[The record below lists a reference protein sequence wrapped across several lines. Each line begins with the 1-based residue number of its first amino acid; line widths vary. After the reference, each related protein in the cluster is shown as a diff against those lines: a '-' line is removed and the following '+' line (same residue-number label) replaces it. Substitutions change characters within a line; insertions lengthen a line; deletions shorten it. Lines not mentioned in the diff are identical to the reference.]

1 MPWNEGLL
9 WSVQCATPRRGP
21 QERLERL
28 GSGCH
33 SALCPA
39 FLMLPRKTS
48 SSKRQS
54 WESKPMAKGLM
65 ALQTMAGRD
74 SRNLEERLCRAQRHL
89 RLPEVVPSHPWKM
102 SKLDLESPTS
112 LTPAPEEQ
120 GMELS
125 LRPGCPQFHTRATS
139 TSQLDSATML
149 ALPREECIGPEARR
163 TEDPLLGGRV
173 LDMSVDGRPLPSS
186 KSLCELSY
194 LWRCKESQTRS
205 PSSSSLQ
212 AAQSPQ
218 PRRVPWYISV
228 ILEKDR
234 RLRRLEAE
242 IQRLSRLET
251 QVRKKE
257 EELLALQEEKEALR
271 RQLKG
276 LLRSRGPEAAPSPPR
291 RGRPSEATLKL
302 GRLSILK
309 ALDRDEEEP
318 QPRTET
324 QEESSAPP
332 AAQEP
337 GLEGVK
343 EEEVPEPGPEPAELR
358 RLRNQAGQQGA
369 AQEKAREG
377 EEEEEEEE
385 GEEEEE
391 VEEEERELT
400 EEEEDVFRY
409 QAYSL
414 TDTFEE
420 ELMAQLEEYELAIL
434 EFQRELELTRSKH
447 SLATGAI
454 TCLQRQMDFQ
464 ESRMRKMH
472 MENEALQKEL
482 RERRQQLQ
490 AMSAKFSSLREDKKH
505 LELMGL
511 TERDNLLLRQQVSE
525 LDSEL
530 ARRGLLIAELE
541 AKVGELQAQVDL
553 GQNHLHRQKQLW
565 EDLQGRNEVTRQA
578 EQQARVAL
586 ESTQARLER
595 LRNKI
600 LQATFSVTGFK
611 SLSTEITDGDILEA
625 LQASPG
631 SAGRQLGPPPLGP
644 LQAGLPPLGPLQT
657 GDPLPAGPLQ
667 AASRLEDHHGE
678 ERLPHAAQAEG
689 RQGAAAAAVGGRA
702 AHQVQEDHGQVEA
715 APRRPRPEPR
725 APELNL
731 LLAAASCFL
740 PGTLGSRTHS
750 AGGPSSFPGRP
761 HTEQSPPPPP
771 PRPPEA
777 SAQPHAAAC
786 SRWPRPFKSG
796 TPRRDPEAGS
806 GRAGAVGG
814 SSLLRA
820 DRTARE
826 GRDHRVSSTSRRR
839 SDVRPSRRPG
849 PPAPAASR
857 PRASPQRCPPGC
869 GGPGDTMGRAG
880 TPGRP
885 EGDGAKGL
893 RQPPVSLGGPAA
905 LSRLGDP
912 GSLQTRAPALPTP
925 ACPAPARP
933 RPQVP
938 APAPDSVLAPPR
950 PPQLRSR
957 LP

>member
-1 MPWNEGLL
+1 MPWNEGPLR
-9 WSVQCATPRRGP
+9 SVQCATPRRGP

-54 WESKPMAKGLM
+54 WESKPMVKGLM

-102 SKLDLESPTS
+102 DGLTAPTLQSKLDLESPTS

-173 LDMSVDGRPLPSS
+173 LDMSVDDTGSHCTPTSTKMDTQLDAPPLQGDPEPGATGSPGAPEGRPLPSS

-358 RLRNQAGQQGA
+358 RHRDQAGQQGA

-464 ESRMRKMH
+464 ESRMRKTH

-625 LQASPG
+625 LQRIITERSDFHT
-631 SAGRQLGPPPLGP
+631 QLKQKGVKVPPL
-644 LQAGLPPLGPLQT
+644 QQ
-657 GDPLPAGPLQ
+657 
-667 AASRLEDHHGE
+667 S
-678 ERLPHAAQAEG
+678 
-689 RQGAAAAAVGGRA
+689 
-702 AHQVQEDHGQVEA
+702 EA
-715 APRRPRPEPR
+715 A
-725 APELNL
+725 
-731 LLAAASCFL
+731 L
-740 PGTLGSRTHS
+740 PIKSRKT
-750 AGGPSSFPGRP
+750 
-761 HTEQSPPPPP
+761 
-771 PRPPEA
+771 
-777 SAQPHAAAC
+777 
-786 SRWPRPFKSG
+786 
-796 TPRRDPEAGS
+796 
-806 GRAGAVGG
+806 
-814 SSLLRA
+814 
-820 DRTARE
+820 TA
-826 GRDHRVSSTSRRR
+826 
-839 SDVRPSRRPG
+839 
-849 PPAPAASR
+849 
-857 PRASPQRCPPGC
+857 
-869 GGPGDTMGRAG
+869 
-880 TPGRP
+880 
-885 EGDGAKGL
+885 K
-893 RQPPVSLGGPAA
+893 
-905 LSRLGDP
+905 
-912 GSLQTRAPALPTP
+912 
-925 ACPAPARP
+925 
-933 RPQVP
+933 
-938 APAPDSVLAPPR
+938 
-950 PPQLRSR
+950 
-957 LP
+957 

>member
-1 MPWNEGLL
+1 MPWNEGPLR
-9 WSVQCATPRRGP
+9 SVQCATPRRGP

-54 WESKPMAKGLM
+54 WESKPMVKGLM

-102 SKLDLESPTS
+102 DGLTAPTLQSKLDLESPTS

-173 LDMSVDGRPLPSS
+173 LDMSVDDTGSHCTPTSTKMDTQLDAPPLQGDPEPGATGSPGAPEGRPLPSS

-358 RLRNQAGQQGA
+358 RHRDQAGQQGA

-464 ESRMRKMH
+464 ESRMRKTH

-511 TERDNLLLRQQVSE
+511 TERDNLLLRQ
-525 LDSEL
+525 
-530 ARRGLLIAELE
+530 
-541 AKVGELQAQVDL
+541 
-553 GQNHLHRQKQLW
+553 
-565 EDLQGRNEVTRQA
+565 
-578 EQQARVAL
+578 
-586 ESTQARLER
+586 LER

-625 LQASPG
+625 LQRIITERSDFHT
-631 SAGRQLGPPPLGP
+631 QLKQKGVKVPPL
-644 LQAGLPPLGPLQT
+644 QQ
-657 GDPLPAGPLQ
+657 
-667 AASRLEDHHGE
+667 S
-678 ERLPHAAQAEG
+678 
-689 RQGAAAAAVGGRA
+689 
-702 AHQVQEDHGQVEA
+702 EA
-715 APRRPRPEPR
+715 A
-725 APELNL
+725 
-731 LLAAASCFL
+731 L
-740 PGTLGSRTHS
+740 PIKSRKT
-750 AGGPSSFPGRP
+750 
-761 HTEQSPPPPP
+761 
-771 PRPPEA
+771 
-777 SAQPHAAAC
+777 
-786 SRWPRPFKSG
+786 
-796 TPRRDPEAGS
+796 
-806 GRAGAVGG
+806 
-814 SSLLRA
+814 
-820 DRTARE
+820 TA
-826 GRDHRVSSTSRRR
+826 
-839 SDVRPSRRPG
+839 
-849 PPAPAASR
+849 
-857 PRASPQRCPPGC
+857 
-869 GGPGDTMGRAG
+869 
-880 TPGRP
+880 
-885 EGDGAKGL
+885 K
-893 RQPPVSLGGPAA
+893 
-905 LSRLGDP
+905 
-912 GSLQTRAPALPTP
+912 
-925 ACPAPARP
+925 
-933 RPQVP
+933 
-938 APAPDSVLAPPR
+938 
-950 PPQLRSR
+950 
-957 LP
+957 

>member
-102 SKLDLESPTS
+102 DGLTAPTLQSKLDLESPTS

-511 TERDNLLLRQQVSE
+511 TERDNLLLRQ
-525 LDSEL
+525 
-530 ARRGLLIAELE
+530 
-541 AKVGELQAQVDL
+541 
-553 GQNHLHRQKQLW
+553 
-565 EDLQGRNEVTRQA
+565 
-578 EQQARVAL
+578 
-586 ESTQARLER
+586 LER

-625 LQASPG
+625 
-631 SAGRQLGPPPLGP
+631 
-644 LQAGLPPLGPLQT
+644 
-657 GDPLPAGPLQ
+657 LQ